1 MTVLIRGDEMKIEAA
16 LQVGTVGE
24 FVTVTTD
31 VKTIEKASQRADGT
45 PIPSAL
51 PAAERPRRSADVINA
66 TP

>member
-1 MTVLIRGDEMKIEAA
+1 MKIEAV

-45 PIPSAL
+45 PIPYAL
-51 PAAERPRRSADVINA
+51 PAAERPRRSC
-66 TP
+66 